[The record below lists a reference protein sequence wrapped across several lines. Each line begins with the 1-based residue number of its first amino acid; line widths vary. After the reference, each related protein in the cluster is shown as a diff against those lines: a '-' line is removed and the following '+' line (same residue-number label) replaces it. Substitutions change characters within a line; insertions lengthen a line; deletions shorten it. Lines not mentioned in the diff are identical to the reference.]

1 MMSKPRPSYQGAVRF
16 RVILTQRIYP
26 LSQLVRCLFVTTFV
40 ERIGTLTVLDNCY
53 ADLSHERTKEAIERN
68 FAYPQTD
75 NCTQILN
82 RCFDCRISGFHM
94 LASAGII
101 LRA

>member
-1 MMSKPRPSYQGAVRF
+1 VR
-16 RVILTQRIYP
+16 Y
-26 LSQLVRCLFVTTFV
+26 LFVTTFV
-40 ERIGTLTVLDNCY
+40 ERTGILTVLDNCY

-75 NCTQILN
+75 DSTQILN
-82 RCFDCRISGFHM
+82 RCFDCKISGFRR

-101 LRA
+101 LRAQWEQQACSWE